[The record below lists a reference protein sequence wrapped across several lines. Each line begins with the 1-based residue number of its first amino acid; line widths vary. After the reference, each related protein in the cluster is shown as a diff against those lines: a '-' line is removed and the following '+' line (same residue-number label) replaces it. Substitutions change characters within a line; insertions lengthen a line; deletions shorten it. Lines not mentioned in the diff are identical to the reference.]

1 MKFRNGVSNV
11 INEEKVRIMTK
22 LAIYETTKGKKQ
34 LNISKYYKRDYVRYN
49 MFKTAVTSTL
59 AFIILAGIY
68 VMVNIEEFMMWLNDV
83 DILHEAGKIGIIYL
97 VFVVCY
103 MLIARFV
110 YAHKY
115 EKVKP
120 DVIKY
125 NHNLKKLKELYDR
138 EEKELKEKRTGRSV
152 KLDNDDFTNY

>member
-1 MKFRNGVSNV
+1 MRDV

-22 LAIYETTKGKKQ
+22 LAIYETTKGRKQ

-49 MFKTAVTSTL
+49 MFKTIVASTL
-59 AFIILAGIY
+59 AFVILITIY
-68 VMVNIEEFMMWLNDV
+68 VLVNAEEVMLWLNDA
-83 DILHEAGKIGIIYL
+83 DILHEAAKIGIIYL

-103 MLIARFV
+103 VLIARFV

-120 DVIKY
+120 DVIQY
-125 NHNLKKLKELYDR
+125 NHNLKKLKEFYDR
-138 EEKELKEKRTGRSV
+138 EEKELREKRTGRSV
-152 KLDNDDFTNY
+152 KLDNDDFTDY